1 MIFRLYSGLLYVW
14 RVRVW
19 LPTIVQINTIG
30 LFKYYNLYNVSR
42 VTRVDIKWYT
52 VKRVD
57 GVIHGYTPM
66 IRDRESG
73 EGCNFEN
80 YFDVLPEIMLII
92 RIAKK
97 KGTRM
102 LSRKIICNSYK

>member
-1 MIFRLYSGLLYVW
+1 
-14 RVRVW
+14 
-19 LPTIVQINTIG
+19 
-30 LFKYYNLYNVSR
+30 
-42 VTRVDIKWYT
+42 
-52 VKRVD
+52 
-57 GVIHGYTPM
+57 M

-80 YFDVLPEIMLII
+80 YFDVVPEIMLII